1 MKLLRFFSSLQLTII
16 CLSISMVLIFMG
28 TLDQVHLGIY
38 GALEKY
44 FRSFVV
50 FWSLPNLGWEVP
62 ILPGGYLVGCVLLV
76 NLLAAHFSR
85 YKPGWKKLGITL
97 IHFGVVVL
105 LVGELLSSLFQ
116 EDSQMSL
123 DEGETKSYAQ
133 SIHETELVVIN
144 TTDPDKDIVLSVPEA
159 RLGDLGVIRH
169 PSIPFT
175 LGVVAFY
182 ENADI
187 ARRTP
192 ETPYSEHNAT
202 NGLGKDLIAFEKPRT
217 GKIDE
222 RNLVTAYVTVKAK
235 EGPLDTWMVCN
246 AFNEPQHFDYEGH
259 HYEISLREKRDYY
272 PFKITLIDFTHDR
285 YPGTD
290 IPKNFASQIRLQD
303 TTSNEDRETRI
314 YMNHPLRY
322 KGLTFFQASFANN
335 DTTSILQVVRN
346 PSRHLPYIASTL
358 IALGLTFQFCLHLFG
373 FFKRRKT
380 S

>member
-1 MKLLRFFSSLQLTII
+1 
-16 CLSISMVLIFMG
+16 MG
-28 TLDQVHLGIY
+28 TLDQVNLGIY

-202 NGLGKDLIAFEKPRT
+202 NGLGKDLIAFEKPS
-217 GKIDE
+217 D
-222 RNLVTAYVTVKAK
+222 
-235 EGPLDTWMVCN
+235 
-246 AFNEPQHFDYEGH
+246 Q
-259 HYEISLREKRDYY
+259 
-272 PFKITLIDFTHDR
+272 
-285 YPGTD
+285 
-290 IPKNFASQIRLQD
+290 
-303 TTSNEDRETRI
+303 
-314 YMNHPLRY
+314 
-322 KGLTFFQASFANN
+322 
-335 DTTSILQVVRN
+335 
-346 PSRHLPYIASTL
+346 
-358 IALGLTFQFCLHLFG
+358 
-373 FFKRRKT
+373 
-380 S
+380 